1 MRNHPFWG
9 NNRLWTHKHALWF
22 GFFPTAEGKDKW
34 LIVRSVI
41 LTYRKQTFVSSSEPS
56 FHTQGWKYNTY
67 FKPHQLKYWWST
79 HWWRGQK
86 SPCSS
91 TRFGCLDVLRSSPV
105 NGRSSCAATFSWNG
119 SVFRQWLARVRRA
132 AGGAFWK
139 HDMTGTAGTH
149 GRADPQNDEWTYKC
163 LDYKHPGKPKT
174 HNFLVTMGNNRNE
187 LFFW

>member
-56 FHTQGWKYNTY
+56 FHTQGWKYNTC

-174 HNFLVTMGNNRNE
+174 HNFLVIMGNNRNE
-187 LFFW
+187 HFFW